1 MILKFPNLDNM
12 IRKNVRARIRAD
24 IKQTNPHK
32 IVVPDIFQRFHMN
45 PNISLYRKS
54 KETVDNVKSY
64 TLNKRLLGS
73 SPYYLLFPES
83 ILPDG
88 LTLVFINVMRLKFLT
103 DSINKLSV
111 EHNCKREKQK
121 EDTMDYLI

>member
-1 MILKFPNLDNM
+1 MILINNK
-12 IRKNVRARIRAD
+12 VRARIRAD

-64 TLNKRLLGS
+64 TLKFNSDTDCLIIS
-73 SPYYLLFPES
+73 SCTPM
-83 ILPDG
+83 I
-88 LTLVFINVMRLKFLT
+88 I
-103 DSINKLSV
+103 
-111 EHNCKREKQK
+111 
-121 EDTMDYLI
+121 